1 MVCLT
6 GSSES
11 YSRFKSLWPLTHP
24 SPSESSTE
32 KVITLFPNRKP
43 HQKRITFLHK
53 PVKKRAAKWTASPLR
68 SNSAQKLRNIQYPK
82 CAHGPRRWTKLSR
95 DEVLTLSIT
104 TPCLWPKA
112 AGQDTGDHCSHH
124 LRGGLLCSPKSN
136 SASKPKRDPMLASQ
150 CQAVLSMWMEVI
162 CVSFIIKTSCFLLA
176 GL

>member
-1 MVCLT
+1 MASH
-6 GSSES
+6 SSL
-11 YSRFKSLWPLTHP
+11 SLWEQHRKGHHPLPKQEAPSKEDHVSAQASEEEGSQVDGKP
-24 SPSESSTE
+24 SPEQLSS
-32 KVITLFPNRKP
+32 
-43 HQKRITFLHK
+43 
-53 PVKKRAAKWTASPLR
+53 
-68 SNSAQKLRNIQYPK
+68 KLWNIQYPK

-104 TPCLWPKA
+104 TPRLWPKA